1 MPSDIVKRMADSSG
15 LSEDEIAEKLKE
27 KQEELSGLISEEG
40 AAYILAKELGLQLA
54 RKTSTPL
61 ESVVPGM
68 QNVEIVG
75 RVVTVFPAREF
86 KTEKASGKVQ
96 NMIIGDS
103 TGTVRLSLWNDEIEK
118 YKIQQGD
125 AMRVRGFVK
134 EDNMGRPEVRLG
146 KFGTMKKTDEPVPV
160 MTDRSAERA
169 KISELREGSYNEI
182 RGALLQIFESNPFYE
197 ICSVCGARLKE
208 SKCTEHESEI
218 DYGMV
223 VSGIVDDG
231 SDSIRI
237 VLFNENAE
245 KMLGMTKKDARKI
258 LQAENASAIYKN
270 VSLGEEYIIEG
281 RARRNAFFDRL
292 ELIANNVKNADSK
305 EEITSMMI

>member
-1 MPSDIVKRMADSSG
+1 MQ
-15 LSEDEIAEKLKE
+15 IAK
-27 KQEELSGLISEEG
+27 
-40 AAYILAKELGLQLA
+40 
-54 RKTSTPL
+54 KTSTLL

-75 RVVTVFPAREF
+75 RVVSIFPAREF

-103 TGTVRLSLWNDEIEK
+103 TGTARLSLWNDEIEK
-118 YKIQQGD
+118 YKVMQGD
-125 AMRVRGFVK
+125 AVRVRGFVK
-134 EDNMGRPEVRLG
+134 EDNMGRPEIRLG
-146 KFGTMKKTDEPVPV
+146 KFGLIGKTDEPVPV
-160 MTDRSAERA
+160 IVETSRSAERT
-169 KISELREGSYNEI
+169 KISELREGSYKEI
-182 RGALLQIFESNPFYE
+182 RGVLLQIFESNPFYE
-197 ICSVCGARLKE
+197 ICSVCGSRLKE

-223 VSGIVDDG
+223 VSGVVDDG

-270 VSLGEEYIIEG
+270 VSLGEEYVIEG
-281 RARRNAFFDRL
+281 KARRNDFFDRL
-292 ELIANNVKNADSK
+292 ELIANNVKNADAT
-305 EEITSMMI
+305 EEITSMI